1 MKKYYKFLMI
11 PSIIVI
17 VLGILSGFDTTSE
30 EKIMENL
37 IRERTAIIQDAYYGK
52 IEIGK
57 AIERLNE
64 IETYPLYNKDV
75 YNVKK
80 INEGNIDIVRSM
92 KITGIKENTKM
103 YNYLSYTV
111 NIQWIMRGLTE
122 DYSTMGTYTVVLKQ
136 VDYNFK
142 LSEFLLHN

>member
-17 VLGILSGFDTTSE
+17 IIGIFSGFDTTSE

-52 IEIGK
+52 IDTGK

-80 INEGNIDIVRSM
+80 INEGNVDMVRSM
-92 KITGIKENTKM
+92 KLNGIKENTKM

-111 NIQWIMRGLTE
+111 NIQWIMRGLNG